1 MLNTYIKNQ
10 GLSQTVIYNSNKK
23 QNEFNEVNWNAD
35 YDGNNANISLTSN
48 SNGKK
53 KHYTVSLDNNDLANM
68 LSLPSVNMPIDRRLA
83 MDFNRPVFANDSSIL
98 KIELPEIED
107 LIDDMTASA
116 SDSASLGPK
125 VASLEPKVASLEPKV
140 ASLGPKVASLGPKV
154 KTSKQKSYLSSPLS
168 NEEFIVPITIDDKT
182 IDNYTLT
189 PGKRHKHKKHHKT
202 YKVYKKLK
210 SSSARSSSKSNSS
223 RRHKTQ
229 RKNTNFSLF

>member
-23 QNEFNEVNWNAD
+23 QKEFNEVNWNAD
-35 YDGNNANISLTSN
+35 YDGNEANISVTSN
-48 SNGKK
+48 SNGHKK
-53 KHYTVSLDNNDLANM
+53 RYNVSLDNNDLANM
-68 LSLPSVNMPIDRRLA
+68 LSVPSVNMPIDRRLD
-83 MDFNRPVFANDSSIL
+83 MDFNSPTFENDPSIL

-107 LIDDMTASA
+107 LINDMTDTASV
-116 SDSASLGPK
+116 SLG
-125 VASLEPKVASLEPKV
+125 PKV

-154 KTSKQKSYLSSPLS
+154 ATSKLQSYLSSPLS

-202 YKVYKKLK
+202 YKVYKKVK
-210 SSSARSSSKSNSS
+210 SSPSSRSKSS
-223 RRHKTQ
+223 RPKKNKKT
-229 RKNTNFSLF
+229 TNFSLF

>member
-116 SDSASLGPK
+116 SDS
-125 VASLEPKVASLEPKV
+125 LEPKVASLE
-140 ASLGPKVASLGPKV
+140 PKVASLGPKV

-223 RRHKTQ
+223 RRHKTH

>member
-125 VASLEPKVASLEPKV
+125 VASLEPKVASL
-140 ASLGPKVASLGPKV
+140 GPKVASLGPKV